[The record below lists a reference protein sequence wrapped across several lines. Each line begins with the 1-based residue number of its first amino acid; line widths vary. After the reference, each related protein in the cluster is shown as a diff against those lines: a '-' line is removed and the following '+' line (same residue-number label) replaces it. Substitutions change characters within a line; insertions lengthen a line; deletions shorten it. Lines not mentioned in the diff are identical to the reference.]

1 MAYIGIQPAEKFTS
15 FATQEF
21 STSAT
26 TSYTLDHAVANE
38 NEIALFVNN
47 VRQQPGSGKAYTA
60 SGTAL
65 TLSAAT
71 ASTDTMYCIF
81 LGIALQTVT
90 PATNSVTSAMTNFF
104 NASTSSA
111 DLGTGLHVKSGDSSV
126 SSLSVSHDELVVESD
141 GNVGISIIGGTSST
155 MGVAFG
161 DSGDND
167 IGRINYV
174 HSDNSMRF
182 INNAT
187 ENVRVHSNGVMAA
200 NAGIALGVGTANT
213 ASNVLDD
220 YEEGTWTPALD
231 GISESN
237 ASGDYTKI
245 GNVCTAKFK
254 ISSDGSGSNINITG
268 FPFTSDSGFEQHG
281 LARETQTGGD
291 LYFVRMAAGATT
303 GTLIRYDANSSIG
316 SSDTFEGQ
324 ITYITNT

>member
-1 MAYIGIQPAEKFTS
+1 MAYIGPEPAESFTS

-71 ASTDTMYCIF
+71 ASTDTMYCVF
-81 LGIALQTVT
+81 LGRALQTVT
-90 PATNSVTSAMTNFF
+90 PATNSVT
-104 NASTSSA
+104 TSMLSINGGELNLDA
-111 DLGTGLHVKSGDSSV
+111 DEDT
-126 SSLSVSHDELVVESD
+126 
-141 GNVGISIIGGTSST
+141 SITADTDDQIDFKTGGTDRLKIDST
-155 MGVAFG
+155 DVTVSTGNIVF
-161 DSGDND
+161 
-167 IGRINYV
+167 
-174 HSDNSMRF
+174 
-182 INNAT
+182 
-187 ENVRVHSNGVMAA
+187 
-200 NAGIALGVGTANT
+200 GTANKGVYLGVTSAT
-213 ASNVLDD
+213 AANLLDD

-231 GISESN
+231 SVSESN

-268 FPFTSDSGFEQHG
+268 FPFTSDSGFEQQG
-281 LARETQTGGD
+281 LARETQTSGK
-291 LYFVRMAAGATT
+291 LYFIRVAASATT
-303 GTLIRYDANSSIG
+303 GTIIRYDASSSIG
-316 SSDTFEGQ
+316 SNDTFEGQ

>member
-1 MAYIGIQPAEKFTS
+1 M
-15 FATQEF
+15 
-21 STSAT
+21 
-26 TSYTLDHAVANE
+26 
-38 NEIALFVNN
+38 
-47 VRQQPGSGKAYTA
+47 
-60 SGTAL
+60 
-65 TLSAAT
+65 
-71 ASTDTMYCIF
+71 
-81 LGIALQTVT
+81 
-90 PATNSVTSAMTNFF
+90 
-104 NASTSSA
+104 
-111 DLGTGLHVKSGDSSV
+111 
-126 SSLSVSHDELVVESD
+126 
-141 GNVGISIIGGTSST
+141 
-155 MGVAFG
+155 
-161 DSGDND
+161 
-167 IGRINYV
+167 